1 MANLI
6 TGCRILCSIIMIFFP
21 TFSVTFYVLYL
32 AGGVTD
38 MVDGL
43 VARKTN
49 TVSKMGSRL
58 DSIADVFF
66 VAVSLFKILPAVD
79 ISTWLWIWIAVI
91 AAIKVINILSGFLSQ
106 KRFVAE
112 HTIMNKVTGFRLFL
126 LPLTLTVRELNYSGA
141 VVCSIATFAAI
152 QEGHYIRTGKE
163 VE

>member
-21 TFSVTFYVLYL
+21 AFSVTFYVLYL

-112 HTIMNKVTGFRLFL
+112 HTIMNKVTGFLLFL
-126 LPLTLTVRELNYSGA
+126 LPLTLTVIELNYSGA
-141 VVCSIATFAAI
+141 VVCYIATFAAI

>member
-1 MANLI
+1 M
-6 TGCRILCSIIMIFFP
+6 CSIIMIFFSA
-21 TFSVTFYVLYL
+21 FSVTFYVLYL

-112 HTIMNKVTGFRLFL
+112 HTIMNKVTGFLLFL
-126 LPLTLTVRELNYSGA
+126 LPLTLTVIELNYSGA
-141 VVCSIATFAAI
+141 VVCCIATFAAI

>member
-6 TGCRILCSIIMIFFP
+6 TGCRILCSIIMIFFSA
-21 TFSVTFYVLYL
+21 FSVTFYVLYL

-112 HTIMNKVTGFRLFL
+112 HTIMNKVTGFLLFL
-126 LPLTLTVRELNYSGA
+126 LPLTLTVIELNYSGA
-141 VVCSIATFAAI
+141 VVCCVATFAAI

>member
-1 MANLI
+1 
-6 TGCRILCSIIMIFFP
+6 
-21 TFSVTFYVLYL
+21 
-32 AGGVTD
+32 

-112 HTIMNKVTGFRLFL
+112 HTIMNKVTGFLLFL
-126 LPLTLTVRELNYSGA
+126 LPLTLTVIELNYSGA
-141 VVCSIATFAAI
+141 VVCCVATFAAI

>member
-1 MANLI
+1 
-6 TGCRILCSIIMIFFP
+6 MIFFP
-21 TFSVTFYVLYL
+21 AFSVTFYVLYL

-112 HTIMNKVTGFRLFL
+112 HTIMNKVTGFLLFL
-126 LPLTLTVRELNYSGA
+126 LPLTLTVIELNYSGA
-141 VVCSIATFAAI
+141 VVCYIATFAAI

>member
-1 MANLI
+1 
-6 TGCRILCSIIMIFFP
+6 
-21 TFSVTFYVLYL
+21 
-32 AGGVTD
+32 

-112 HTIMNKVTGFRLFL
+112 HTIMNKVTGFLLFL
-126 LPLTLTVRELNYSGA
+126 LPLTLTVIELNYSGA
-141 VVCSIATFAAI
+141 VVCYIATFAAI

>member
-1 MANLI
+1 M
-6 TGCRILCSIIMIFFP
+6 CSIIMIFFP
-21 TFSVTFYVLYL
+21 GFSVTFYVLYL

-112 HTIMNKVTGFRLFL
+112 HTIMNKVTGFLLFL
-126 LPLTLTVRELNYSGA
+126 LPLTLTVIELNYSGA
-141 VVCSIATFAAI
+141 VVCCIATFAAI

>member
-6 TGCRILCSIIMIFFP
+6 TGCRILCSIIMIFFSA
-21 TFSVTFYVLYL
+21 FSVTFYVLYL

-112 HTIMNKVTGFRLFL
+112 HTIMNKVTGFLLFL
-126 LPLTLTVRELNYSGA
+126 LPLTLTVIELNYSGA
-141 VVCSIATFAAI
+141 VVCCIATFAAI

>member
-1 MANLI
+1 
-6 TGCRILCSIIMIFFP
+6 MIFFP
-21 TFSVTFYVLYL
+21 AFSVTFYVLYL

-112 HTIMNKVTGFRLFL
+112 HTIMNKVTGFLLFL
-126 LPLTLTVRELNYSGA
+126 LPLTLTVIELNYSGA
-141 VVCSIATFAAI
+141 VVCCIATFAAI

>member
-1 MANLI
+1 M
-6 TGCRILCSIIMIFFP
+6 CSIIMIFFP
-21 TFSVTFYVLYL
+21 AFSVTFYVLYL

-79 ISTWLWIWIAVI
+79 IPT
-91 AAIKVINILSGFLSQ
+91 
-106 KRFVAE
+106 
-112 HTIMNKVTGFRLFL
+112 
-126 LPLTLTVRELNYSGA
+126 
-141 VVCSIATFAAI
+141 
-152 QEGHYIRTGKE
+152 
-163 VE
+163 

>member
-112 HTIMNKVTGFRLFL
+112 HTIMNKVTGFLLFL
-126 LPLTLTVRELNYSGA
+126 LPLTLTVIELNYSGA
-141 VVCSIATFAAI
+141 VVCCVATFAAI

>member
-21 TFSVTFYVLYL
+21 AFSVTFYVLYL

-79 ISTWLWIWIAVI
+79 IPTWLWIWIGVIAVI
-91 AAIKVINILSGFLSQ
+91 KIINIISGFASQ

-112 HTIMNKVTGFRLFL
+112 HTIMNKVTGFLLFL
-126 LPLTLTVRELNYSGA
+126 LPLTLTVIELNYSGA
-141 VVCSIATFAAI
+141 VVCYIATFAAI

>member
-21 TFSVTFYVLYL
+21 AFSVTFYVLYL

-79 ISTWLWIWIAVI
+79 IPTWLWIWIGVIAVI
-91 AAIKVINILSGFLSQ
+91 KIINIISGFASQ

-112 HTIMNKVTGFRLFL
+112 HTIMNKVTGFLLFL
-126 LPLTLTVRELNYSGA
+126 LPLTLTVIELNYSGA
-141 VVCSIATFAAI
+141 VVCCVATFAAI

>member
-1 MANLI
+1 M
-6 TGCRILCSIIMIFFP
+6 CSIIMIFFP

-112 HTIMNKVTGFRLFL
+112 HTIMNKVTGFLLFL
-126 LPLTLTVRELNYSGA
+126 LPLTLTVIELNYSGA
-141 VVCSIATFAAI
+141 VVCCVATFAAI

>member
-21 TFSVTFYVLYL
+21 AFSVTFYVLYL

-58 DSIADVFF
+58 DSIADVVF

-112 HTIMNKVTGFRLFL
+112 HTIMNKVTGFLLFL
-126 LPLTLTVRELNYSGA
+126 LPLTLTVIELNYSGA
-141 VVCSIATFAAI
+141 VVCCIATFAAI

>member
-1 MANLI
+1 M
-6 TGCRILCSIIMIFFP
+6 CSIIMIFFP

-112 HTIMNKVTGFRLFL
+112 HTIMNKVTGFLLFL
-126 LPLTLTVRELNYSGA
+126 LPLTLTVIELNYSGA
-141 VVCSIATFAAI
+141 VVCCIATFAAI

>member
-1 MANLI
+1 
-6 TGCRILCSIIMIFFP
+6 
-21 TFSVTFYVLYL
+21 
-32 AGGVTD
+32 

-58 DSIADVFF
+58 DSIADVVF

-112 HTIMNKVTGFRLFL
+112 HTIMNKVTGFLLFL
-126 LPLTLTVRELNYSGA
+126 LPLTLTVIELNYSGA
-141 VVCSIATFAAI
+141 VVCCVATFAAI

>member
-21 TFSVTFYVLYL
+21 AFSVTFYVLYL

-112 HTIMNKVTGFRLFL
+112 HTIMNKVTGFLLFL
-126 LPLTLTVRELNYSGA
+126 LPLTLTVIELNYSGA
-141 VVCSIATFAAI
+141 VVCCIATFAAI

>member
-21 TFSVTFYVLYL
+21 AFSVTFYVLYL

-58 DSIADVFF
+58 DSIADVVF

-112 HTIMNKVTGFRLFL
+112 HTIMNKVTGFLLFL
-126 LPLTLTVRELNYSGA
+126 LPLTLTVIELNYSGA
-141 VVCSIATFAAI
+141 VVCCVATFAAI

>member
-1 MANLI
+1 M
-6 TGCRILCSIIMIFFP
+6 CSIIMIFFP
-21 TFSVTFYVLYL
+21 AFSVTFYVLYL

-112 HTIMNKVTGFRLFL
+112 HTIMNKVTGFLLFL
-126 LPLTLTVRELNYSGA
+126 LPLTLTVIELNYSGA
-141 VVCSIATFAAI
+141 VVCCIATFAAI

>member
-1 MANLI
+1 M
-6 TGCRILCSIIMIFFP
+6 CSIIMIFFP
-21 TFSVTFYVLYL
+21 AFSVTFYVLYL

-58 DSIADVFF
+58 DSIADVVF

-112 HTIMNKVTGFRLFL
+112 HTIMNKVTGFLLFL
-126 LPLTLTVRELNYSGA
+126 LPLTLTVIELNYSGA
-141 VVCSIATFAAI
+141 VVCCVATFAAI